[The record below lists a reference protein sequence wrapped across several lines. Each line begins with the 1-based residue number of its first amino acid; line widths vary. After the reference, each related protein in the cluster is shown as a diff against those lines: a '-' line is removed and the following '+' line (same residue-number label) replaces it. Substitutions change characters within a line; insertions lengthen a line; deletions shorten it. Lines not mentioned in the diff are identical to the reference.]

1 MIARFAVCS
10 SCHHWHM
17 QLFLMERLSFK
28 TTILF
33 ERIQRFFAQRWTER
47 GCCSSSSAETRCCNF
62 ADQLCATSDTSTLC
76 NGRRNANVANFVVL
90 SRRPKVSWKNKEKSI
105 PSIVLSTKWICW
117 LPEKLNTSF
126 FLEDSGRHL
135 HLTDLLLGWN
145 LWGRSCKFP
154 GLQSNQFGKI
164 PQLRLTF

>member
-126 FLEDSGRHL
+126 FLEDSGRRFGSKL
-135 HLTDLLLGWN
+135 HSYITFLHSFIFLIIILTNWT
-145 LWGRSCKFP
+145 C
-154 GLQSNQFGKI
+154 
-164 PQLRLTF
+164 PQVAS